1 MDGHSFQSVSDLRE
15 IYAEPKQ
22 RVLDKQITY
31 LDEHCRKFISLS
43 PFLALG
49 TEGDISPKG
58 DAPGFVAVLD
68 DTRILI
74 PDRSGNNRLDSYQN
88 ILSNPK
94 VGLLFMIPGLNE
106 TLRINGT
113 AEITSDA
120 DFLAPLA
127 VNGKAP
133 KAGLIVHVEE
143 AYLHCAK
150 ALIRAKI
157 WDTETQQ
164 DRSVLPSYGDMVTAQ
179 VGAEPDAINKLYN
192 ASVDGDMEAE
202 GRVKSNPDVP
212 N

>member
-1 MDGHSFQSVSDLRE
+1 MDGNSFESVSDLRE

-43 PFLALG
+43 PFMLLG

-68 DTRILI
+68 DKRVLI
-74 PDRSGNNRLDSYQN
+74 PDRNGNNRLDSYQN
-88 ILSNPK
+88 ILANPK

-106 TLRINGT
+106 TLRINGS
-113 AEITSDA
+113 AEITSELA
-120 DFLAPLA
+120 LLAPLA

-133 KAGLIVHVEE
+133 KAGLMVHVEE

-157 WDTETQQ
+157 WDAETRQE
-164 DRSVLPSYGDMVTAQ
+164 RSVLPSYGHMVSRQ
-179 VGAEPDAINKLYN
+179 IGAEPDEINKLYN
-192 ASVDGDMEAE
+192 ASVDGDMTAE
-202 GRVKSNPDVP
+202 GRR
-212 N
+212 

>member
-1 MDGHSFQSVSDLRE
+1 MDGNTFESVSDLRKV
-15 IYAEPKQ
+15 YAEPKQ
-22 RVLDKQITY
+22 RVLDKQISY

-43 PFLALG
+43 PFMLLG

-58 DAPGFVAVLD
+58 DDPGFVAVLD
-68 DTRILI
+68 DKHILI
-74 PDRSGNNRLDSYQN
+74 PDRSGNNRLDSFQY

-94 VGLLFMIPGLNE
+94 VVLLFMIPGITE

-120 DFLAPLA
+120 ALLAPLA

-150 ALIRAKI
+150 ALIRSKL
-157 WDTETQQ
+157 WDGSTRQE
-164 DRSVLPSYGDMVTAQ
+164 RSVLPSYGDMVTAQ
-179 VGAEPDAINKLYN
+179 VGAEPDEINKLYN
-192 ASVDGDMEAE
+192 ASLDGDMTAE
-202 GRVKSNPDVP
+202 GRS
-212 N
+212 

>member
-1 MDGHSFQSVSDLRE
+1 MDGNTFESVSDLRKV
-15 IYAEPKQ
+15 YAEPKQ
-22 RVLDKQITY
+22 RVLDKQISY

-43 PFLALG
+43 PFMLLG

-58 DAPGFVAVLD
+58 DDPGFVAVLD
-68 DTRILI
+68 DKRILI
-74 PDRSGNNRLDSYQN
+74 PDRSGNNRLDSFQY

-94 VGLLFMIPGLNE
+94 VVLLFMIPGITE

-120 DFLAPLA
+120 ALLAPLA

-150 ALIRAKI
+150 ALIRSKL
-157 WDTETQQ
+157 WDGSTRQE
-164 DRSVLPSYGDMVTAQ
+164 RSVLPSYGDMVTAQ
-179 VGAEPDAINKLYN
+179 VGAEPDEINKLYN
-192 ASVDGDMEAE
+192 ASLDGDMTAE
-202 GRVKSNPDVP
+202 GRS
-212 N
+212 